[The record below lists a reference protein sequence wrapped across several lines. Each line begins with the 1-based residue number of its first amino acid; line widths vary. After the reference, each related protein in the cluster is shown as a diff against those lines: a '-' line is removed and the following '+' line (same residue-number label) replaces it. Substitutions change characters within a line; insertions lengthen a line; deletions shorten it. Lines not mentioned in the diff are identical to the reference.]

1 MEFHDDLENN
11 KIVRKWSPWIGNV
24 IVLAVIII
32 VVVGVTLSNQNGNA
46 DESLTQITPDDIE
59 LMTSWDGSKV
69 HVLEREDEEAWMEQV
84 CSLLNSGTTWYAQD
98 MSIAEIPVDEI
109 RYFSFLSSEDSEK
122 VEESDLDSSH
132 LYAYADLCDTMNIQF
147 NDGEAKECDFLLF
160 DLSENYI
167 FWGSG
172 DAFLGAMGTRIS

>member
-11 KIVRKWSPWIGNV
+11 KIVKKWSPWIGN
-24 IVLAVIII
+24 ILILAVIII
-32 VVVGVTLSNQNGNA
+32 VVVGVTLSNQDENA
-46 DESLTQITPDDIE
+46 DGASTQITPDDIE

-69 HVLEREDEEAWMEQV
+69 HVLEAEDEEAWIEQV

-98 MSIAEIPVDEI
+98 MSISEIPVDEI
-109 RYFSFLSSEDSEK
+109 RYFAFLSSGE
-122 VEESDLDSSH
+122 VEESDLDPSH
-132 LYAYADLCDTMNIQF
+132 LYAYADLKNTMDIRF
-147 NDGEAKECDFLLF
+147 NDGEEKECDFLLF

-172 DAFLGAMGTRIS
+172 DAFLGAMGTRVS